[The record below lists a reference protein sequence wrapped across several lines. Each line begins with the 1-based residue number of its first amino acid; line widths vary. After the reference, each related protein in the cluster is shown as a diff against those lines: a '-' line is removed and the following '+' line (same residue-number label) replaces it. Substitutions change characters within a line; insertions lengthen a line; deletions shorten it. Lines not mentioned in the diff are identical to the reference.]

1 MKPVWLNKNSGVIM
15 ISMPHEQMNE
25 LRANLLELTEACPFH
40 DANPEDCPLFLLR
53 KMKPR
58 NRLQWFNALTENDL
72 VYLATYHRVCFAT
85 KVESGLS
92 MQERTT
98 DGHR

>member
-1 MKPVWLNKNSGVIM
+1 
-15 ISMPHEQMNE
+15 MPHEQRNE
-25 LRANLLELTEACPFH
+25 LRANLLELSEACPFH
-40 DANPEDCPLFLLR
+40 HANPEDCPLFLLR

-58 NRLQWFNALTENDL
+58 RRLQWFDALPENDL